1 MFDIDLLIAFGFM
14 ALLFLR
20 HVAILKK
27 PNKINYAP
35 LMIGIGIIASLIHFV
50 IHPDPSN
57 VILLLRESLMPILVA
72 TILYIIMN
80 ILNQTKE
87 SENAKIHDEFTKIL
101 VDEITELKAFILEL
115 ESRMTNYSQE
125 DRKVQQEIQEK
136 FQADIKALNTIYANQ
151 MEFAKKFE
159 KLEAYNES
167 VNKAFSYFS
176 EVEIPALNDKL
187 NQHIE
192 LLRVS
197 EQDHFNKLT
206 ALLEKAGESR
216 YDIVEDIEDLKES
229 IESIKSLSK
238 SVSKAIVEQT
248 TAKLS
253 TLTQELEAQIVSLK
267 LHAEG
272 IKTTLYEDENVLG
285 SIRTQS
291 EMIMQQMRL
300 SANQMDELKKKNS
313 SLLGVYDDMKELLHE
328 IEKIKDDYV
337 KAQAQLTQLSK
348 QLEIAKEENY
358 GDIKESI
365 EELAKELQQHYAKN
379 NENLTESLKLMAKK
393 AQLQKGYTQLDN

>member
-1 MFDIDLLIAFGFM
+1 MFDIDLLIALGFM

-20 HVAILKK
+20 HVVILKK

-35 LMIGIGIIASLIHFV
+35 LMIAIGIIASLIHFV
-50 IHPDPSN
+50 IHPDPSDI
-57 VILLLRESLMPILVA
+57 ILLLRESLMPILVA
-72 TILYIIMN
+72 TIFYIIMN

-87 SENAKIHDEFTKIL
+87 SENAKLHDEFTKVL
-101 VDEITELKAFILEL
+101 VDEITELKSFILEL
-115 ESRMTNYSQE
+115 ESRMTAYSKE
-125 DRKVQQEIQEK
+125 DRAVQKEIQEK
-136 FQADIKALNTIYANQ
+136 FQDDIKALNTIYANQ

-176 EVEIPALNDKL
+176 EVEIPALNEKL
-187 NQHIE
+187 NKHIE

-197 EQDHFNKLT
+197 EQDHFNKLS

-216 YDIVEDIEDLKES
+216 YDIVEDIENLQES
-229 IESIKSLSK
+229 IESIKTLSH
-238 SVSKAIVEQT
+238 SVSKTIVEQT
-248 TAKLS
+248 TTKLS

-272 IKTTLYEDENVLG
+272 IKTTLYEDENVL
-285 SIRTQS
+285 SNIRTQS

-300 SANQMDELKKKNS
+300 SAKQMEELKKKNS
-313 SLLGVYDDMKELLHE
+313 SLLALYDDMKELFGE
-328 IEKIKDDYV
+328 IEMIKDDYV

-348 QLEIAKEENY
+348 QLEVAKEENY

-365 EELAKELQQHYAKN
+365 EELAKELQHHYAKN
-379 NENLTESLKLMAKK
+379 NENITESLKLMAKK